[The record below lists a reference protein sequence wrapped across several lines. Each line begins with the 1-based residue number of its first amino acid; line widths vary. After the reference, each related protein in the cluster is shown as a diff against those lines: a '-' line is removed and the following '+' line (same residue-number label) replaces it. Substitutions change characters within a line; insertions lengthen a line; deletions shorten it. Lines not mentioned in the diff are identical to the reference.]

1 MPQYLSSGTHRHKP
15 THPSHPSTHPCTHK
29 HTHTHTHTLNKTAN
43 GDVGFNQ
50 WLKNETL
57 NLICDG
63 SMNPFA
69 PAPSPATN
77 KDAAPFRFARYFD
90 PVTGKPLEDMFGGE
104 ATMAAA
110 LVWVLLKDD
119 AVNGAETP
127 PISHDVT
134 FALVVVELVIAFAT
148 GVGCF
153 LFSLSLFRRLSRA
166 DAEDVGPVSSM
177 LNVRDEEE
185 EEEEDEYEEEEGD
198 YDRGGGGEEEGEAE
212 EAKGAVAG
220 LQQRKR
226 HNGRKGRAGGGGT
239 GSGAAGESVGRSLSR
254 GFYQTFSRGGGSG
267 ANNGRGAGGPGAAG
281 SGERRNDMRRSESE
295 MSTGTSVGGEE
306 GGGSSIIGRVGGA
319 LRSGVEFL
327 KFW

>member
-1 MPQYLSSGTHRHKP
+1 
-15 THPSHPSTHPCTHK
+15 
-29 HTHTHTHTLNKTAN
+29 
-43 GDVGFNQ
+43 
-50 WLKNETL
+50 
-57 NLICDG
+57 
-63 SMNPFA
+63 
-69 PAPSPATN
+69 
-77 KDAAPFRFARYFD
+77 
-90 PVTGKPLEDMFGGE
+90 MFGGE

-110 LVWVLLKDD
+110 LVWVLLQDD

-185 EEEEDEYEEEEGD
+185 EEEEEDEYEEEEGD
-198 YDRGGGGEEEGEAE
+198 YDRGGGGGGGEEEE
-212 EAKGAVAG
+212 EVEEEKGAVVG

-226 HNGRKGRAGGGGT
+226 HNGKKSRRAGGGG
-239 GSGAAGESVGRSLSR
+239 SGPGVAGGNVGRSLSR
-254 GFYQTFSRGGGSG
+254 GFYQTFSRTGSG
-267 ANNGRGAGGPGAAG
+267 GANSSRADAAG
-281 SGERRNDMRRSESE
+281 PGERRNDMRRSESE

-306 GGGSSIIGRVGGA
+306 GGGASIIGRVGGA
-319 LRSGVEFL
+319 LRSGVLFL

>member
-1 MPQYLSSGTHRHKP
+1 
-15 THPSHPSTHPCTHK
+15 
-29 HTHTHTHTLNKTAN
+29 
-43 GDVGFNQ
+43 
-50 WLKNETL
+50 
-57 NLICDG
+57 
-63 SMNPFA
+63 
-69 PAPSPATN
+69 
-77 KDAAPFRFARYFD
+77 
-90 PVTGKPLEDMFGGE
+90 
-104 ATMAAA
+104 MAAA

-185 EEEEDEYEEEEGD
+185 EEEEEDEYEDEEGD
-198 YDRGGGGEEEGEAE
+198 YDRGGGGEEEGEVE
-212 EAKGAVAG
+212 EAKGAVVG

-226 HNGRKGRAGGGGT
+226 HNGRKGRVGGGGT
-239 GSGAAGESVGRSLSR
+239 GSGAAGGSAGRSLSR
-254 GFYQTFSRGGGSG
+254 GFYQTFSRGGSSGVG
-267 ANNGRGAGGPGAAG
+267 ANNCRGAGGSGAVG
-281 SGERRNDMRRSESE
+281 SGERRNDMRRNESE
-295 MSTGTSVGGEE
+295 MITGTSIGGEE
-306 GGGSSIIGRVGGA
+306 GGGGSIIGRVGGA